1 MGASG
6 LVALLLA
13 ASLFRST
20 PPRPAALSYP
30 AEARGLLA
38 YAAPISAY
46 YLLNAVIVRLDVVM
60 LGCFVGRAPGVT
72 LTTLGI
78 YGAAV
83 EVAGGLR
90 KVNQAFNPIFAPIVA
105 GLTVGGDQEHA
116 AAAFSRVSQ
125 WMLWILLP
133 P

>member
-1 MGASG
+1 M
-6 LVALLLA
+6 
-13 ASLFRST
+13 
-20 PPRPAALSYP
+20 
-30 AEARGLLA
+30 
-38 YAAPISAY
+38 
-46 YLLNAVIVRLDVVM
+46 
-60 LGCFVGRAPGVT
+60 T

-116 AAAFSRVSQ
+116 ATAFSRVSQ

-133 P
+133 LVAVMALAGSLILSIYGPAFRQGGMDTLCDGRPLCDRQRVV